1 MFNFPKAVS
10 VCRRPISLLSIVSL
24 FLVTSAFALAADS
37 KKYDVELVVTQGK
50 KSVETDADITF
61 SESSFTVLPNK
72 KNFASAAKTFNYAE
86 IKQADQSYSKKPMLS
101 GGGAVAT
108 AILLGVFVL
117 PFLFMKK
124 KKHWMTVQTE
134 KEFAV
139 IKLGDSNYR
148 QVVAEFETHGV
159 KVNAGVSRRSGPPA
173 APADTDHDRVA
184 GSILNPADAGGTL
197 NIRGADAMQSLDPVF
212 AGFLRR
218 CAGGQAGG

>member
-1 MFNFPKAVS
+1 MFNFPNAVS

-24 FLVTSAFALAADS
+24 FLVTSAFAFAVDS

-117 PFLFMKK
+117 PFLFIKK

-139 IKLGDSNYR
+139 IKLGDNNFR
-148 QVVAEFETHGV
+148 QIVAEFETHGV
-159 KVNAGVSRRSGPPA
+159 KVNDLKEV
-173 APADTDHDRVA
+173 DK
-184 GSILNPADAGGTL
+184 
-197 NIRGADAMQSLDPVF
+197 
-212 AGFLRR
+212 
-218 CAGGQAGG
+218 